1 MNLMFTT
8 VSVFSI
14 SVRSLFA
21 ALLLCILPFLPAAA
35 AHEARVVI
43 EYGYSDARDFHEGLA
58 AVKSN
63 DAWGYIDNLGR
74 VVVPFVHRIPEA
86 GDFSEGLAFVGDR
99 FIDTD
104 GRVALGGKTFEDAK
118 PFSQGLAA
126 VQSGGRW
133 GYIDLTGKFV
143 IAPSYEAAGSFS
155 QGLAPVRTGGLWGYI
170 DAGGRLKIPAQ
181 FLGGAPFSE
190 GRAAVETRGLYG
202 YIDLSGR
209 DLVKASFDEA
219 GPFGNGLAPV
229 KDSSNYRAWGYTDA
243 QGKIVIPHRYNAA
256 RTFREG
262 LAPVATDSRWGYID
276 VLGRMVLD
284 ALYDEARP
292 FHEGL
297 AAVRQEDRWG
307 YIRVR

>member
-1 MNLMFTT
+1 MATT
-8 VSVFSI
+8 ASVFSI

-21 ALLLCILPFLPAAA
+21 ALLLCILPFPPAAA
-35 AHEARVVI
+35 AHEARIVI
-43 EYGYSDARDFHEGLA
+43 EYEYSDARDFHEGLA

-74 VVVPFVHRIPEA
+74 IVVPFVHRIPEA

-104 GRVALGGKTFEDAK
+104 GRPGGKDLRGRQALLPGAGRRAERRTVGLHRSDGQVRHRPLLRGGGLLLPGAGACADGRALGLHRRGRTPEDPRPVPRGRPLQRGPRRGGDPGPVRLHRPLGEGPRQGLFRRGRALRERTGPRQERLELPGYVDARGKT
-118 PFSQGLAA
+118 
-126 VQSGGRW
+126 
-133 GYIDLTGKFV
+133 
-143 IAPSYEAAGSFS
+143 
-155 QGLAPVRTGGLWGYI
+155 
-170 DAGGRLKIPAQ
+170 
-181 FLGGAPFSE
+181 
-190 GRAAVETRGLYG
+190 
-202 YIDLSGR
+202 
-209 DLVKASFDEA
+209 
-219 GPFGNGLAPV
+219 
-229 KDSSNYRAWGYTDA
+229 
-243 QGKIVIPHRYNAA
+243 VIPHRYNAA
-256 RTFREG
+256 RAFREG